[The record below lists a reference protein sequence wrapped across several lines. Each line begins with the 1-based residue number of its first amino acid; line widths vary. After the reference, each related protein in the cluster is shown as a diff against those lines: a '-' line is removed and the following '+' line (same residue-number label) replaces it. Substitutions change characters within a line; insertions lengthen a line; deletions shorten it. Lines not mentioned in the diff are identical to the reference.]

1 MTRPRTAALIIF
13 ALALVVSL
21 ALACSREDAPPDAAE
36 TSTSTPPAISQDDD
50 ESPTPPAISQDDDES
65 PTPPAISQD
74 AAESPTP
81 PAISQDN
88 AESSTPPA
96 ISQDDDVT
104 PFVNVA
110 PSALLDGYEV
120 VNYRPSAV
128 AFDYDRDGDH
138 DLYITSNRGSDN
150 FLYANLGDGT
160 FANVS
165 REAGAAL
172 TDQNSSGA
180 VACDFDNDGFQDLYV
195 GARGIIGDGLDFRSA
210 AGDGAAARGLRR
222 AIGDRLLRNA
232 GDGTFSDVT
241 ESAFGSAVNL
251 RSAASVACA
260 DVDGDG
266 LLDIY
271 VANAVDEDWFIFD
284 QPSHP
289 GHYNRL
295 YRNNGDMTFAEISE
309 SAGVAGGQIRLL
321 DADGAPVLFQDP
333 DTGAEYEGYDP
344 TILDADG
351 NRVADPSGRTHAALF
366 FDHDDDGDP
375 DLWAANDGHRI
386 YVFRNDTENGE
397 IRFTDVAEDMG
408 VDKSGNW
415 MGFAIGDY
423 DGDADLDL
431 FIPNVGPHLRRFAPQ
446 TEPGGDC
453 RYTERFEWG
462 TCLHYLLRNDGAGAF
477 TDAAENT
484 EVVPSPLMPP
494 RALDKR
500 RLHPDWDIPAGLGAY
515 DFGYGTAFFDYDND
529 GDQDLYWLGSEGPPG
544 RSSYPA
550 AGRMLRG
557 DGRGGFEDITV
568 RARLLDI
575 LDVDYSVLDANDPD
589 FNPDRQR
596 ISTRFHLNGKALATA
611 DLNGDGFPDLIGTN
625 SSGPIWDDLAQE
637 FTPALGP
644 VFVWINGGGGNN
656 WITLRLQG
664 AMGANGTGSNA
675 DAIGAR
681 AYLTAGGK
689 TQVQEVHAGSSYL
702 SMHGIELEFGLGAA
716 ETVDEIAVKWPSG
729 RTQTLT
735 NVAANQTLL
744 ILEPES

>member
-13 ALALVVSL
+13 AFALTVFAF

-36 TSTSTPPAISQDDD
+36 TSPSTPPALSQDDA
-50 ESPTPPAISQDDDES
+50 ESPTPPALSQDAAES
-65 PTPPAISQD
+65 PTHPALSQD

-81 PAISQDN
+81 PA
-88 AESSTPPA
+88 P
-96 ISQDDDVT
+96 SQDDNGVT
-104 PFVNVA
+104 PFANVA
-110 PSALLDGYEV
+110 PSALLDGFEV

-128 AFDYDRDGDH
+128 VFDYDRDGDH
-138 DLYITSNRGSDN
+138 DVYITSNRGNDN

-172 TDQNSSGA
+172 TEQNSSGA

-210 AGDGAAARGLRR
+210 AGESDEARELRR

-251 RSAASVACA
+251 RSAASLACA

-271 VANAVDEDWFIFD
+271 AANAVDEDWFIFD

-295 YRNNGDMTFAEISE
+295 YRNNGGMTFAEISE

-333 DTGAEYEGYDP
+333 DTGAEFEGYDP

-375 DLWAANDGHRI
+375 DLWAANDGHRV
-386 YVFRNDTENGE
+386 YVFRNDTANGE
-397 IRFTDVAEDMG
+397 IRFTDIAEDMG

-446 TEPGGDC
+446 AEPGGDC
-453 RYTERFEWG
+453 RYTERFDWG

-494 RALDKR
+494 RALDGR
-500 RLHPDWDIPAGLGAY
+500 RLHPDWDVPAGLGAY

-529 GDQDLYWLGSEGPPG
+529 GYQDLYWLGSEGPPG

-575 LDVDYSVLDANDPD
+575 LDVDYSVLDANDPA

-625 SSGPIWDDLAQE
+625 SSGPVWDDLAQE

-644 VFVWINGGGGNN
+644 IFIWINGGGANN
-656 WITLRLQG
+656 WITLRLTG
-664 AMGANGTGSNA
+664 RMAIDGTGSNA

-681 AYLTAGGK
+681 VYLTAGGK

-702 SMHGIELEFGLGAA
+702 SMHSIELEFGLGDAA
-716 ETVDEIAVKWPSG
+716 TVDEIAVKWPSG

-735 NVAANQTLL
+735 DIAANRTLT
-744 ILEPES
+744 ILEPEF

>member
-1 MTRPRTAALIIF
+1 MRRRLAAAALIA
-13 ALALVVSL
+13 ALAIVFVFVLG
-21 ALACSREDAPPDAAE
+21 CSREEGAPPNPTAIPAPPTVQTAPTAAPEPDA
-36 TSTSTPPAISQDDD
+36 
-50 ESPTPPAISQDDDES
+50 
-65 PTPPAISQD
+65 D
-74 AAESPTP
+74 A
-81 PAISQDN
+81 
-88 AESSTPPA
+88 
-96 ISQDDDVT
+96 VT
-104 PFVNVA
+104 PFANIA
-110 PSALLDGYEV
+110 PDALLDGFEV

-138 DLYITSNRGSDN
+138 DIYITSNAGNGN
-150 FLYANLGDGT
+150 FLYQNLGDGT
-160 FANVS
+160 FANAS
-165 REAGAAL
+165 QDAGAAL
-172 TDQNSSGA
+172 ADHNSSGA
-180 VACDFDNDGFQDLYV
+180 VACDLDNDGFQDLYV

-210 AGDGAAARGLRR
+210 TGESADARELRR
-222 AIGDRLLRNA
+222 AISDRLLRNL
-232 GDGTFSDVT
+232 GDGTFADVT
-241 ESAFGSAVNL
+241 ETAFGESANI
-251 RSAASVACA
+251 RSAASAVCA

-266 LLDIY
+266 YLDIY

-309 SAGVAGGQIRLL
+309 SAGVAGGQIKLL
-321 DADGAPVLFQDP
+321 DADGAPIAFADP
-333 DTGAEYEGYDP
+333 DTGAEYVGYDP
-344 TILDADG
+344 AILDANG

-375 DLWAANDGHRI
+375 DLWAANDGHRL

-397 IRFTDVAEDMG
+397 IRFTDVADEMG

-415 MGFAIGDY
+415 MGFAAGDY
-423 DGDADLDL
+423 DGDSDLDI
-431 FIPNVGPHLRRFAPQ
+431 FVTNVGPHLRRFAPQ
-446 TEPGGDC
+446 LEPGGDC

-462 TCLHYLLRNDGAGAF
+462 TCLHYLLRNDGAGGFA
-477 TDAAENT
+477 DAAEDT
-484 EVVPSPLMPP
+484 QVIPSPLMPP
-494 RALDKR
+494 RALDGR
-500 RLHPDWDIPAGLGAY
+500 RLHPDWDTPAGLGAY

-575 LDVDYSVLDANDPD
+575 LDVDYSVLDADAPA
-589 FNPDRQR
+589 FNPDLQR
-596 ISTRFHLNGKALATA
+596 ISTRFHLNGKALASA
-611 DLNGDGFPDLIGTN
+611 DLNGDSYLDLIGTN
-625 SSGPIWDDLAQE
+625 SSGPVWDDATRE

-644 VFVWINGGGGNN
+644 VFIWLNGGGANQ

-664 AMGANGTGSNA
+664 RMAMDGTASNA

-689 TQVQEVHAGSSYL
+689 TQVQEVRAGSSYL
-702 SMHGIELEFGLGAA
+702 SMHSVELEFGLGDA
-716 ETVDEIAVKWPSG
+716 EIVDEIAIRWPSG

-735 NVAANQTLL
+735 DIAPNQVLL
-744 ILEPES
+744 ILEPGS

>member
-1 MTRPRTAALIIF
+1 MIRLGAALIVF
-13 ALALVVSL
+13 SL
-21 ALACSREDAPPDAAE
+21 ALALFAAACARESESP
-36 TSTSTPPAISQDDD
+36 PPAQDAD
-50 ESPTPPAISQDDDES
+50 ETPTPAPA
-65 PTPPAISQD
+65 QD
-74 AAESPTP
+74 AA
-81 PAISQDN
+81 
-88 AESSTPPA
+88 
-96 ISQDDDVT
+96 DDDGIT
-104 PFVNVA
+104 PFANVA
-110 PSALLDGYEV
+110 PSALLDGFEV

-128 AFDYDRDGDH
+128 VFDYDRDGDQ
-138 DLYITSNRGSDN
+138 DIYITSNRGNDN
-150 FLYANLGDGT
+150 FLYANRGDGT
-160 FANVS
+160 FSNVS

-172 TDQNSSGA
+172 AESNSSGA

-210 AGDGAAARGLRR
+210 AGGGADARELRQ
-222 AIGDRLLRNA
+222 AIGDRLLRNL
-232 GDGTFSDVT
+232 GDGTFADIT
-241 ESAFGSAVNL
+241 ESAFGDAVNL
-251 RSAASVACA
+251 RSAASAACA

-266 LLDIY
+266 MLDIY
-271 VANAVDEDWFIFD
+271 AANAVDEDWFIFD

-295 YRNNGDMTFAEISE
+295 YRNNGDMTFSDITE
-309 SAGVAGGQIRLL
+309 SAGVAGGEITLL
-321 DADGAPVLFQDP
+321 DADGAPILFRDP
-333 DTGAEYEGYDP
+333 DTGAEFEGYDP
-344 TILDADG
+344 TILDANG

-366 FDHDDDGDP
+366 FDYDDDGDP

-386 YVFRNDTENGE
+386 YVFRNDTANGE
-397 IRFTDVAEDMG
+397 IRFTDMAVDMG

-462 TCLHYLLRNDGAGAF
+462 TCLHYLLRNEGAGAF
-477 TDAAENT
+477 TDAAEET

-494 RALDKR
+494 RALEKR
-500 RLHPDWDIPAGLGAY
+500 RLHPAWDAPAGLGAY

-544 RSSYPA
+544 KSSYPA

-575 LDVDYSVLDANDPD
+575 LDVDYSVLDADDPS
-589 FNPDRQR
+589 FNADLQR

-625 SSGPIWDDLAQE
+625 SSGPVWDDLARE

-644 VFVWINGGGGNN
+644 VFVWMNGGGVNN
-656 WITLRLQG
+656 WITLRLRG
-664 AMGANGTGSNA
+664 GMGIYGTGSSA

-702 SMHGIELEFGLGAA
+702 SMHSVDLEFGLGDA
-716 ETVDEIAVKWPSG
+716 ETVDEIVIQWPSG
-729 RTQTLT
+729 LTQTLT
-735 NVAANQTLL
+735 DAAANQTLL
-744 ILEPES
+744 IPEPEP

>member
-1 MTRPRTAALIIF
+1 MIRLGA
-13 ALALVVSL
+13 ALVVS
-21 ALACSREDAPPDAAE
+21 ALAVFAAACARESESPPRIAAAAE
-36 TSTSTPPAISQDDD
+36 TPPPA
-50 ESPTPPAISQDDDES
+50 
-65 PTPPAISQD
+65 QD
-74 AAESPTP
+74 AAVPD
-81 PAISQDN
+81 ADGG
-88 AESSTPPA
+88 
-96 ISQDDDVT
+96 VT
-104 PFVNVA
+104 PFANVA
-110 PSALLDGYEV
+110 PSALLDGFEV

-128 AFDYDRDGDH
+128 VFDYDRDGDQ
-138 DLYITSNRGSDN
+138 DIYITSNRGSDN

-160 FANVS
+160 FANAA

-172 TDQNSSGA
+172 ADQNSSGA

-210 AGDGAAARGLRR
+210 GEGADAQALRQ

-232 GDGTFSDVT
+232 GDGTFADVT
-241 ESAFGSAVNL
+241 ESAFGPAVNL

-266 LLDIY
+266 WLDIY
-271 VANAVDEDWFIFD
+271 AANAVDEDWFIFD

-295 YRNNGDMTFAEISE
+295 YRNNGDMTFSDITE
-309 SAGVAGGQIRLL
+309 SAGVAGGEIRLL
-321 DADGAPVLFQDP
+321 DENGAPILFRDP
-333 DTGAEYEGYDP
+333 ETGAEHEGYDP
-344 TILDADG
+344 AILDANG

-366 FDHDDDGDP
+366 FDYDDDGDP

-386 YVFRNDTENGE
+386 YVFRNDTANGE
-397 IRFTDVAEDMG
+397 IRFTDAAEDMG

-431 FIPNVGPHLRRFAPQ
+431 FIPNAGPHLRRFAPQ

-477 TDAAENT
+477 ADAAEET
-484 EVVPSPLMPP
+484 HVVPSPLMPP

-500 RLHPDWDIPAGLGAY
+500 RLHPAWEVPAGLGAY

-557 DGRGGFEDITV
+557 DGRGGFADITV

-575 LDVDYSVLDANDPD
+575 LDVDYSVLDAADPS
-589 FNPDRQR
+589 FNPDAQR

-611 DLNGDGFPDLIGTN
+611 DLNADGYPDLIGTN
-625 SSGPIWDDLAQE
+625 SSGPVWDDLARE

-644 VFVWINGGGGNN
+644 VFVWINGGGVNN
-656 WITLRLQG
+656 WIKLRLRG
-664 AMGANGTGSNA
+664 GMGAHGTGSNA

-681 AYLTAGGK
+681 VYLTAGGK
-689 TQVQEVHAGSSYL
+689 TQAQEVHAGSSYL
-702 SMHGIELEFGLGAA
+702 SMHGVELEFGLGDAA
-716 ETVDEIAVKWPSG
+716 IVDEIAVKWRSG

-735 NVAANQTLL
+735 DVAANRTLA